1 MLMML
6 WMRFMIASKA
16 SLFHPHLNQKT
27 KNKKSMNNFE
37 KKQELSKIGFD
48 IYPGCRN
55 SIVEQAIDEYGI
67 SFDEIIGKLDDS
79 TVIDAIYRCCEV
91 LGISSTDDK
100 EEDEEEEEWTCR
112 SCKEV
117 EGACMCEER
126 IWFINKTL
134 E

>member
-1 MLMML
+1 
-6 WMRFMIASKA
+6 
-16 SLFHPHLNQKT
+16 
-27 KNKKSMNNFE
+27 MNNFE

-126 IWFINKTL
+126 I
-134 E
+134 